1 MIEISQI
8 SKMFLDGEKP
18 VIALQPTSLQ
28 IKEKE
33 FVIVVGA
40 NGSGKSTLL
49 NIIAGTL
56 LFDEGNISVDGNDIS
71 ALKEHERSRFIA
83 RVFQNPQSGTASDLT
98 IIENFRLATL
108 RTQSKNLQLGID
120 RKFIDSIRE
129 RVSWLN
135 LGLEDRLNRKMGALS
150 GGQRQ
155 ALTVLMSTMDDFKL
169 LLMDEPTAA
178 LDPKSAELIMKLTTR
193 ILNQMQ
199 VSVLMVTHQT
209 KQVIDYGN
217 RVIQMA
223 SGQIIRDLDNVS
235 KEKLTLNEIVN
246 WFD

>member
-1 MIEISQI
+1 MIEVSQI
-8 SKMFLDGEKP
+8 SKKFFDGEKP

-28 IKEKE
+28 IKVKE
-33 FVIVVGA
+33 FVIIVGA

-49 NIIAGTL
+49 NIIAGTIL
-56 LFDEGNISVDGNDIS
+56 CDAGKIAVNGKDIT

-98 IIENFRLATL
+98 IIENFRLAAL
-108 RTQSKNLQLGID
+108 RSHSKKLSIGID
-120 RKFIDSIRE
+120 KKFVDFIRE
-129 RVSWLN
+129 RVSWLG
-135 LGLEDRLNRKMGALS
+135 LGLEDQLNRKMGALS

-155 ALTVLMSTMDDFKL
+155 ALTVVMSTMDDFKL

-178 LDPKSAELIMKLTTR
+178 LDHKSAELIMQLTTR
-193 ILNQMQ
+193 ILSQMP

-217 RVIQMA
+217 RVIQMS
-223 SGQIIRDLDNVS
+223 SGQIIRDLDKAS
-235 KEKLTLNEIVN
+235 KEKLTLNEIIH

>member
-18 VIALQPTSLQ
+18 VIALQPTTLQ

>member
-8 SKMFLDGEKP
+8 SKKFFDGEKP

-56 LFDEGNISVDGNDIS
+56 LFDEGSIYVDGNDIS

-209 KQVIDYGN
+209 KQVLDYGN

-235 KEKLTLNEIVN
+235 KERLTLNEIVN